1 MWQNL
6 LQGVGSALF
15 FLLFGFALDRAHV
28 KQRFFD

>member
-1 MWQNL
+1 

-28 KQRFFD
+28 KTRFFS